1 MQMQIS
7 RTTGMVW
14 TRILH
19 LIFIIRLTSQRIT
32 RTSSRDY
39 QINPTPTN
47 NHRSSQPDPIPLFL
61 SLLIPPSSSTTRP
74 LRTSFTPGPH
84 SQFPNFQNPHLPHPP
99 YILSSPPT
107 PLPSP
112 SYIYP
117 LQRPQ
122 QPHTRLRSYIPS
134 LTFFGLPLLRRKVF
148 A

>member
-19 LIFIIRLTSQRIT
+19 LIFIICLIPQRIS
-32 RTSSRDY
+32 RTNSRDY
-39 QINPTPTN
+39 QINPTPTK

-122 QPHTRLRSYIPS
+122 QPHTRTS
-134 LTFFGLPLLRRKVF
+134 LPYAVAYFLYLPLLRRKVF